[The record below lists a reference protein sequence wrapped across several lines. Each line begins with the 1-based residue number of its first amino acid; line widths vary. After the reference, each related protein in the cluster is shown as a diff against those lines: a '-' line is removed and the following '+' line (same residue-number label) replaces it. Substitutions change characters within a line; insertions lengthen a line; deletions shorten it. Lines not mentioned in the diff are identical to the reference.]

1 MINIDH
7 HVMTQLGFAVKSNVE
22 DKIWIGKQYIFS
34 CSTVFEKNE
43 FNTGVWS
50 VNTEAR
56 KNISGKIFFLRI
68 SGHINFANTINAKKR
83 TIRTNYTNISFFK
96 IKNQIDKKFKIEPP
110 AINDKILEQFPEI
123 PGCTIY
129 ISIEK
134 KGMEFELN
142 IEEPESFNIEQII
155 NFLKVTIELN

>member
-7 HVMTQLGFAVKSNVE
+7 HVMTQLGFAVKSNIE

-43 FNTGVWS
+43 FNTGVWK

-56 KNISGKIFFLRI
+56 KNITGKIFFLRI
-68 SGHINFANTINAKKR
+68 SGHINFANTINATKR
-83 TIRTNYTNISFFK
+83 TIRTNYPNVFFRK
-96 IKNQIDKKFKIEPP
+96 SKNKADKKFDIDPP
-110 AINDKILEQFPEI
+110 AINDKILEQLPEI
-123 PGCTIY
+123 PDCNIY

-134 KGMEFELN
+134 SRMEFEFN
-142 IEEPESFNIEQII
+142 IDGPESLDMEQVID
-155 NFLKVTIELN
+155 FLRSAIELN

>member
-68 SGHINFANTINAKKR
+68 SGHINFVNTINAKKR
-83 TIRTNYTNISFFK
+83 TIRTNYPNVFFRK
-96 IKNQIDKKFKIEPP
+96 SKNKADKKFDIDPP

-123 PGCTIY
+123 PDCNIY

-134 KGMEFELN
+134 SRMEFEFN
-142 IEEPESFNIEQII
+142 IDGPESLDMEQLIH
-155 NFLKVTIELN
+155 LLRAVIELN